1 MKNRETIKRKTTD
14 VLIIGSGVAGLTL
27 AIKLAKKRPD
37 LQITIV
43 TKNKIDD
50 SNTKFAQGG
59 IATVW
64 DIEKDNFEKHIAD
77 TMDAG
82 DELNDLETVEM
93 VITEGPKRVRELIEW
108 GARFDKKDNGNLELG
123 KEGGHSENRVL
134 HYKDITGWEVERT
147 LIEMVKSINNINV
160 HENFFAL
167 ELITQHHLGR
177 IISKVTPGI
186 KAFGAYVF
194 NKKDLVIETILAK
207 TTVIATGGAGQLYSI
222 TTNPEGAT
230 GDGIAMVYR
239 AKGRIANMEFVQFH
253 PTALYTKIEESPNF
267 LVSEAVRGHGGILR
281 TEDGEDFMMK
291 YDKRGSLAPRD
302 IVARAIDNEMKIRG
316 VNNVFLDVRH
326 IEKNDFVK
334 HFPNIY
340 EKCISEG
347 IDPMTDMIPV
357 APACHYFCGGIVVD
371 KKGKTSINNL
381 YAAGEATYTGLHGA
395 NRLASNSLLEGLV
408 YAHNISE
415 NIANEIDNIQINN
428 EIPDWNITS
437 TKEPK
442 EMVLITQS
450 LKEIRDVMGSYVGI
464 VRNNIRL
471 KRAINRILLYYKETE
486 ELYKSSVISEQLSE
500 LRNLITIAYL
510 VTRSSQNRHE
520 SRGLNYNTD
529 YPDKLPYNE
538 LTLI

>member
-1 MKNRETIKRKTTD
+1 
-14 VLIIGSGVAGLTL
+14 
-27 AIKLAKKRPD
+27 
-37 LQITIV
+37 
-43 TKNKIDD
+43 
-50 SNTKFAQGG
+50 
-59 IATVW
+59 
-64 DIEKDNFEKHIAD
+64 
-77 TMDAG
+77 MDAG
-82 DELNDLETVEM
+82 DELNDLETVKM
-93 VITEGPKRVRELIEW
+93 VIKEGPKRVRELIEW
-108 GARFDKKDNGNLELG
+108 GARFDKKEDGNLELG

-147 LIEMVKSINNINV
+147 LTELVKSIKNIKV
-160 HENFFAL
+160 LENFFAL

-177 IISKVTPGI
+177 IISKVTPNI
-186 KAFGAYVF
+186 KVFGAYVL
-194 NKKDLVIETILAK
+194 NKKELAVETILSK
-207 TTVIATGGAGQLYSI
+207 TTVIATGGAGQLYAI

-281 TEDGEDFMMK
+281 TADGEDFMLR

-326 IEKNDFVK
+326 IEKEDFVG

-340 EKCISEG
+340 AKCISEG
-347 IDPMTDMIPV
+347 IDPMKDMIPV

-371 KKGKTSINNL
+371 RDGKTSIKNL
-381 YAAGEATYTGLHGA
+381 YAAGEATYSGLHGA

-415 NIANEIDNIQINN
+415 SIAKEIDSLNIN
-428 EIPDWNITS
+428 EDIPDWSTNSTS
-437 TKEPK
+437 EPK
-442 EMVLITQS
+442 EMILITQS

-486 ELYKSSVISEQLSE
+486 ELYKSTVISQQLCE

>member
-1 MKNRETIKRKTTD
+1 MGKAVTRRKTD

-27 AIKLAKKRPD
+27 AIKLAKKRPH
-37 LQITIV
+37 LKITIV
-43 TKNKIDD
+43 TKNNIDD

-64 DIEKDNFEKHIAD
+64 DLDKDNFEKHIAD

-82 DELNDLETVEM
+82 DELNDLEIVQM
-93 VITEGPKRVRELIEW
+93 VIKEGPKRVKELIEW
-108 GARFDKKDNGNLELG
+108 GARFDKKDNGKLELG

-147 LIEMVKSINNINV
+147 LIEMVKSLKNIEV
-160 HENFFAL
+160 LENFFAL

-177 IISKVTPGI
+177 IISKVTPDI
-186 KAFGAYVF
+186 KAFGVYVL
-194 NKKDLVIETILAK
+194 NKNSLGIETILSK
-207 TTVIATGGAGQLYSI
+207 TTVVATGGAGQLYTI
-222 TTNPEGAT
+222 TTNPEGST

-281 TEDGEDFMMK
+281 TEDGEDFMLR

-316 VNNVFLDVRH
+316 VNNVFLDVKH
-326 IEKNDFVK
+326 IEKEDFIK

-340 EKCISEG
+340 KKCIREG
-347 IDPMTDMIPV
+347 VDPMKDMIPV
-357 APACHYFCGGIVVD
+357 APACHYFCGGIVID
-371 KKGKTSINNL
+371 SKGKTSIKNL
-381 YAAGEATYTGLHGA
+381 YAAGEATYSGLHGA

-408 YAHNISE
+408 FAEKICKSISS
-415 NIANEIDNIQINN
+415 EIDSIDIN
-428 EIPDWNITS
+428 EDIPNWNITS
-437 TKEPK
+437 TSDPK

-486 ELYKSSVISEQLSE
+486 ELYKSSVISEQLCE
-500 LRNLITIAYL
+500 LRNLNTIAYL
-510 VTRSSQNRHE
+510 VTRSSLNRHE

-529 YPDKLPYNE
+529 YPEKLPYNE
-538 LTLI
+538 ITLI